1 MSKSEAAWSVP
12 VAVETIADTGLH
24 MDIEAPAEAR
34 AHIAEIAGLRGLPR
48 LSAAFDLAKQG
59 ARVQVTGQV
68 SATVEQTCV
77 VTLEPIENAIEEA
90 VDLVFAP
97 APAGV
102 AADADVGRRRKGRD
116 EPPEAL
122 IDGTIDLGAVATEFL
137 MLAIDPYPRKAGA
150 QFAPPKFG
158 NDAAHPFAALE
169 ALKSNREAKKRER

>member
-1 MSKSEAAWSVP
+1 MNRMSKSEAAWSVP

-77 VTLEPIENAIEEA
+77 ITLEPIENQIAEA

-97 APAGV
+97 AGRAGCRPRAQRPRRTAGGADRRLDRSRRSGDRV
-102 AADADVGRRRKGRD
+102 PDAGHRSVSAQSRRAICAARAWK
-116 EPPEAL
+116 
-122 IDGTIDLGAVATEFL
+122 
-137 MLAIDPYPRKAGA
+137 
-150 QFAPPKFG
+150 
-158 NDAAHPFAALE
+158 
-169 ALKSNREAKKRER
+169 

>member
-77 VTLEPIENAIEEA
+77 ITLEPIENQIAEA

-97 APAGV
+97 AGA
-102 AADADVGRRRKGRD
+102 AADPDAGRGRKGRD

-122 IDGTIDLGAVATEFL
+122 IGGSIDLGAVATEFL
-137 MLAIDPYPRKAGA
+137 MLGIDPYPRKAGA
-150 QFAPPKFG
+150 QFAPPKLG

-169 ALKSNREAKKRER
+169 ALKSNPEAKKRER